1 MKYICESW
9 IDCNRDTVTKL
20 YTDFSQ
26 YARWQ
31 PNFVSVERFAGED
44 FQPGFH
50 GVLNLHGDNKVRM
63 EMFVEKN
70 HLPDQLS
77 CVYQVADVWNRC
89 VDTFEEVDGKTHWLM
104 DVEFRFKEDMTIHG
118 ELFKQATQKGMD
130 QFRDFVME
138 SLESSG

>member
-1 MKYICESW
+1 MKYTCESL
-9 IDCNRDTVTKL
+9 IDCNRDTVSRL
-20 YTDFSQ
+20 YTDFSL
-26 YARWQ
+26 YSRWQ
-31 PNFVSVERFAGED
+31 PNFASVERFAGED

-50 GVLNLHGDNKVRM
+50 GVLNFHGDNKVRM
-63 EMFVEKN
+63 EMFVEMN

-89 VDTFEEVDGKTHWLM
+89 IDTFKEVDGKTHWLM
-104 DVEFRFKEDMTIHG
+104 DVEFRFKEDMTVHG
-118 ELFKQATQKGMD
+118 ELFKQATQKSMD